1 MATKLIIVGTK
12 TYLDS
17 AFRST
22 LEDGGYEIEA
32 CEKVEDATKKL
43 DPTWSNIILLDL
55 DEKVITN
62 RQIRDFKRN
71 HKGVQIVAFSSR
83 NYHPEL
89 MDSLREDICACL
101 AKPLSEEELLF
112 WLNSITEIN
121 LDSELKSKYPNG

>member
-1 MATKLIIVGTK
+1 MGSKLIIVGTK

-17 AFRST
+17 AIRST
-22 LEDGGYEIEA
+22 LEEGGYGIET
-32 CEKVEDATKKL
+32 CESVEDATEKL
-43 DPTWSNIILLDL
+43 DPTWANIILLDL
-55 DEKVITN
+55 DEKDITN

-101 AKPLSEEELLF
+101 GKPLSEEELLF
-112 WLNSITEIN
+112 WLNSMTEIN
-121 LDSELKSKYPNG
+121 LDPELKSKYPNG